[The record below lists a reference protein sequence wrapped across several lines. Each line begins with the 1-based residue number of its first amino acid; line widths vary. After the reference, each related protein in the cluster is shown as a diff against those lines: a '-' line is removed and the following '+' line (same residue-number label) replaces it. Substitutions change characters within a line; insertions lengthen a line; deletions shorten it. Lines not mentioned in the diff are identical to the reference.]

1 MSDFKINS
9 IATKQGQH
17 GPVIAGVS
25 TINSTGCMKIPSGP
39 TENRGGRGRFVFSG
53 GYYPSPHPNINTLNF
68 VEIATTGDA
77 VDFGDLS
84 VTRTAQQMG
93 MSGTRGLFGGGGAPG
108 MSGSRSNVI
117 DYITFQSGGGAN
129 DFGDLTFPQIRHAGV
144 SNGVRGVFCGGYSGD
159 SPYHRLNTIQ
169 TVNIAT
175 IGNSA
180 FFGEL
185 SVNADTDGSV
195 SDRTRGCVA
204 GHRMIIAPQ
213 TSPSSTQTDI
223 IDFITTA
230 VGGTAQDFGDL
241 TVARRVGNGCS
252 SSRTRGLFY
261 SGSPGPGPH
270 RNTIDF
276 ITIQTK
282 GNAVN
287 FGDLTTFGN
296 QDGASHGS
304 SLTRSVNRVNS
315 DANTIEFVTIATLG
329 NTQDF
334 GDSTHAAASKGGM
347 DNSNGSIT

>member
-77 VDFGDLS
+77 VDFGDLT
-84 VTRTAQQMG
+84 VTRTATQMG
-93 MSGTRGLFGGGGAPG
+93 MSGTRGLFAAGGFPG
-108 MSGSRSNVI
+108 TPSFTTI

-129 DFGDLTFPQIRHAGV
+129 DFGDLTKNTTFGAGIG
-144 SNGVRGVFCGGYSGD
+144 NGVRGVYCGGYGSN
-159 SPYHRLNTIQ
+159 SPYQLFTSCQ
-169 TVNIAT
+169 FVNIAT
-175 IGNSA
+175 LGDSSNN
-180 FFGEL
+180 FGEL
-185 SVNADTDGSV
+185 TVPQKTDGSV

-204 GHRMIIAPQ
+204 AARVGEY
-213 TSPSSTQTDI
+213 PSYTQTNQI
-223 IDFITTA
+223 EFVTTA
-230 VGGTAQDFGDL
+230 TLGNFQDFGDL

-296 QDGASHGS
+296 LDGATHGS
-304 SLTRSVNRVNS
+304 NLTRSVNRVNS
-315 DANTIEFVTIATLG
+315 DANNIEFVTIATLG

-334 GDSTHAAASKGGM
+334 GDSTHSAQSRGGM